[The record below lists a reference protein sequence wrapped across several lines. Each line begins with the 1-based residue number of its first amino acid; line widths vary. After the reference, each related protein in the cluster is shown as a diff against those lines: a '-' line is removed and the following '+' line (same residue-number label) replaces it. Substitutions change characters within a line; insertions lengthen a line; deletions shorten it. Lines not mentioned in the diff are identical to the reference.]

1 MVLIQP
7 YSGKEAIMKKYV
19 VDLASSESKLLTDAI
34 PAWGKSRNE
43 INAEFLWRFTTED
56 ARKKLKR

>member
-1 MVLIQP
+1 LSLFADGVNTA
-7 YSGKEAIMKKYV
+7 YSGKEAVMKKYV

-43 INAEFLWRFTTED
+43 VNAKILWRFTTDD
-56 ARKKLKR
+56 A